1 MPIPSPLR
9 AVSTANFSH
18 HTTDDDFILQGFRRH
33 GQKSAG
39 VARQY
44 SGTAGTIDHGQIGV
58 FLGYAS
64 PNGRTWLDREL
75 YLPQEWLADP
85 ERAQGAGIPATVTCQ
100 TTPPLAQ
107 ELLQRALAAGVPAT
121 WVTGDAV

>member
-1 MPIPSPLR
+1 MLR
-9 AVSTANFSH
+9 
-18 HTTDDDFILQGFRRH
+18 GYRRH

-39 VARQY
+39 VAPQY
-44 SGTAGTIDHGQIGV
+44 SGTAGTIDHGQIVV

-85 ERAQGAGIPATVTCQ
+85 ERA
-100 TTPPLAQ
+100 
-107 ELLQRALAAGVPAT
+107 LAAGVPDT
-121 WVTGDAV
+121 WVIGDAV